1 VNVNELRAEVRDF
14 LTTRR
19 GRITPGEAG
28 LPVYGG
34 LRRVS
39 GLRREELAM
48 LAGLSVEYYSR
59 LERGNLRGVSEA
71 VLEALARALRL
82 TEAERGHLY
91 DLARTANA
99 AAGTRRRAVPQQIRP
114 GVQRILDSITAPAL
128 VSNAWMD
135 YLAANR
141 LGRALYAPLFDSP
154 VGTNAAPLPAAR
166 PRGPDFYPNWDQAV
180 DDVVALMRTEAGR
193 SPFDKV
199 LTNLIGELTTRS
211 EAFRARWARH
221 DVRLHLTGTKRLRHP
236 VVGELDLRFE
246 TMELPA
252 DPGLALLLYTAEP
265 DSQTEQAL
273 TFLASWATDNRPA
286 EQAQPGPVTGAAP
299 CPSRW

>member
-1 VNVNELRAEVRDF
+1 VDADQLRAEVRDF
-14 LTTRR
+14 LVTRR
-19 GRITPGEAG
+19 GRITPAEAG

-48 LAGLSVEYYSR
+48 LAGLSVEYYAR

-82 TEAERGHLY
+82 SEAERAHLY
-91 DLARTANA
+91 DLARAANA
-99 AAGTRRRAVPQQIRP
+99 SAGARRAAVPQQIRP
-114 GVQRILDSITAPAL
+114 GVQRILDSMSAPAL
-128 VSNAWMD
+128 VSNARMD

-154 VGTNAAPLPAAR
+154 VGTNAARFLMLD
-166 PRGPDFYPNWDQAV
+166 PRGPEFYPDWDEAV

-199 LTNLIGELTTRS
+199 LTDLIGELSTRS
-211 EAFRARWARH
+211 ETFRSRWARH

-236 VVGELDLRFE
+236 VVGDLDLRFE

-265 DSQTEQAL
+265 GSETEQAL
-273 TFLASWATDNRPA
+273 TFLASWAAAQNQPA
-286 EQAQPGPVTGAAP
+286 TASDGV
-299 CPSRW
+299 R

>member
-1 VNVNELRAEVRDF
+1 VDADQLRAEVRDF
-14 LTTRR
+14 LITRR
-19 GRITPGEAG
+19 GRITPAEAS
-28 LPVYGG
+28 LPAYGG

-48 LAGLSVEYYSR
+48 LAGLSVEYYAR

-82 TEAERGHLY
+82 TEAERAHLY
-91 DLARTANA
+91 DLARAATA
-99 AAGTRRRAVPQQIRP
+99 GSRRPAVPQRVRP
-114 GVQRILDSITAPAL
+114 GVQRILDSMAAPAL
-128 VSNAWMD
+128 ASNARMD

-154 VGTNAAPLPAAR
+154 VGTNAARFLLLD
-166 PRGPDFYPNWDQAV
+166 PRGADFYPDWDEAV

-199 LTNLIGELTTRS
+199 LTDLIGELSTRS
-211 EAFRARWARH
+211 ETFRARWARH
-221 DVRLHLTGTKRLRHP
+221 DVRLHLTGAKRLRHP
-236 VVGELDLRFE
+236 VVGDLDLRFE

-265 DSQTEQAL
+265 GSESEQAL
-273 TFLASWATDNRPA
+273 TFLASWAAAQDQPTPA
-286 EQAQPGPVTGAAP
+286 SDGV
-299 CPSRW
+299 R

>member
-1 VNVNELRAEVRDF
+1 VDADELRAEVRDF

-19 GRITPGEAG
+19 GRITPAEAG

-71 VLEALARALRL
+71 VLEALARALRM
-82 TEAERGHLY
+82 TDAERAHLY
-91 DLARTANA
+91 DLARAANA
-99 AAGTRRRAVPQQIRP
+99 TAGARRRPVPQQIRP
-114 GVQRILDSITAPAL
+114 GVQGILDALTAPAL
-128 VSNAWMD
+128 VSNARMD

-141 LGRALYAPLFDSP
+141 SGRALYAPLFDSP
-154 VGTNAAPLPAAR
+154 VGTNAARFLLLD
-166 PRGPDFYPNWDQAV
+166 PRGPAFYPDWDQAV

-199 LTNLIGELTTRS
+199 LTDLIGELSTRS
-211 EAFRARWARH
+211 DVFRERWARH

-236 VVGELDLRFE
+236 VVGDLDLRFE
-246 TMELPA
+246 TMQLPA

-265 DSQTEQAL
+265 DSETDQAL
-273 TFLASWATDNRPA
+273 TFLASWATANTPA
-286 EQAQPGPVTGAAP
+286 VPATHTPEG
-299 CPSRW
+299 RR

>member
-1 VNVNELRAEVRDF
+1 VDSDTLRAEVRDF
-14 LTTRR
+14 LATRR
-19 GRITPGEAG
+19 GRITPAEAG

-71 VLEALARALRL
+71 VLEALSRALRL
-82 TEAERGHLY
+82 SEAERAHLY
-91 DLARTANA
+91 DLARAVNATAGA
-99 AAGTRRRAVPQQIRP
+99 RRAAVPPQVRP
-114 GVQRILDSITAPAL
+114 GVQSILDAITAPAL
-128 VSNAWMD
+128 VSNARMD

-154 VGTNAAPLPAAR
+154 VGINAARFLLLDPCGA
-166 PRGPDFYPNWDQAV
+166 DFYPEWDQAV

-199 LTNLIGELTTRS
+199 LTDLIGELSTRS
-211 EAFRARWARH
+211 ETFRARWARH
-221 DVRLHLTGTKRLRHP
+221 DVRLHLTGRKWLRHP
-236 VVGELDLRFE
+236 VVGDLDLRFE

-265 DSQTEQAL
+265 DSETEQAL
-273 TFLASWATDNRPA
+273 TFLSSWASGNASIDQV
-286 EQAQPGPVTGAAP
+286 QATTPR
-299 CPSRW
+299 S

>member
-1 VNVNELRAEVRDF
+1 VDANQLRAEARDF
-14 LTTRR
+14 LITRR
-19 GRITPGEAG
+19 GRITPAEAG

-82 TEAERGHLY
+82 NEAERAHLY
-91 DLARTANA
+91 DLARAANA
-99 AAGTRRRAVPQQIRP
+99 TAGARRAAVPQQVRP
-114 GVQRILDSITAPAL
+114 GVQSILDAITAPAL
-128 VSNAWMD
+128 VSNARMD

-154 VGTNAAPLPAAR
+154 VGINAARFLLLD
-166 PRGPDFYPNWDQAV
+166 PRGAEFYPEWDQAV

-199 LTNLIGELTTRS
+199 LTDLIGELSTRS
-211 EAFRARWARH
+211 DTFRARWARH

-236 VVGELDLRFE
+236 VVGDLDLRFE

-265 DSQTEQAL
+265 GSETEQAL
-273 TFLASWATDNRPA
+273 TFLASWAATQDQPA
-286 EQAQPGPVTGAAP
+286 PAP
-299 CPSRW
+299 DSVR

>member
-1 VNVNELRAEVRDF
+1 VDADQLRAEVRDF

-19 GRITPGEAG
+19 GRITPAEAG
-28 LPVYGG
+28 LPVHGG

-71 VLEALARALRL
+71 VLEALTRALRMS
-82 TEAERGHLY
+82 EAERAHLY
-91 DLARTANA
+91 DLARAANA
-99 AAGTRRRAVPQQIRP
+99 TASGRRRPAAAQQVRP
-114 GVQRILDSITAPAL
+114 GVERILDAITAPAL
-128 VSNAWMD
+128 VSNARMD
-135 YLAANR
+135 YLAANEA
-141 LGRALYAPLFDSP
+141 GRALYAPLFDSP
-154 VGTNAAPLPAAR
+154 VGVNAARFLLLD
-166 PRGPDFYPNWDQAV
+166 PRGAEFYPDWDRAV

-199 LTNLIGELTTRS
+199 LTDLIGELSTRS
-211 EAFRARWARH
+211 EAFRTRWARH
-221 DVRLHLTGTKRLRHP
+221 DVRLHRTGTKRLHHP

-265 DSQTEQAL
+265 GSETEQAL
-273 TFLASWATDNRPA
+273 AFLASWVTPDTRSD
-286 EQAQPGPVTGAAP
+286 QP
-299 CPSRW
+299 S

>member
-1 VNVNELRAEVRDF
+1 
-14 LTTRR
+14 
-19 GRITPGEAG
+19 
-28 LPVYGG
+28 VYGG

-59 LERGNLRGVSEA
+59 LERGNLRGASEA
-71 VLEALARALRL
+71 VLESLTRALRL
-82 TEAERGHLY
+82 SDAERAHLY
-91 DLARTANA
+91 DLARVANA
-99 AAGTRRRAVPQQIRP
+99 SAGARRAAVPQKVRP
-114 GVQRILDSITAPAL
+114 GVQRILDSMTAPAL
-128 VSNAWMD
+128 VSNARMD

-154 VGTNAAPLPAAR
+154 VGTNAARFLLLD
-166 PRGPDFYPNWDQAV
+166 PRGAEFYPDWDEAV

-199 LTNLIGELTTRS
+199 LTDLIGELSTRS
-211 EAFRARWARH
+211 ETFRARWARH

-236 VVGELDLRFE
+236 VVGDLDLRFE

-265 DSQTEQAL
+265 GSETEQAL
-273 TFLASWATDNRPA
+273 TFLASWAATQDR
-286 EQAQPGPVTGAAP
+286 AANAYEG
-299 CPSRW
+299 SEG